1 MGLKVDRIYYSANEE
16 APNEG
21 FADVV
26 VHLDNGRQY
35 IAAFF
40 TYDHVM
46 ERRHQHLLNRQKCE
60 GAYFWRK
67 NMVLVE
73 GCNLDV
79 IREVVQCLIDEG
91 EFLEAFEKI

>member
-1 MGLKVDRIYYSANEE
+1 MGLKVDRIYCSANEE
-16 APNEG
+16 APDEG

-40 TYDHVM
+40 TYAYV
-46 ERRHQHLLNRQKCE
+46 EGLRQTRGLNNTSRRPL
-60 GAYFWRK
+60 YFWRK

-73 GCNLDV
+73 ECGLESV
-79 IREVVQCLIDEG
+79 RKVVQSLIDEG
-91 EFLEAFEKI
+91 EFLEAFEGI